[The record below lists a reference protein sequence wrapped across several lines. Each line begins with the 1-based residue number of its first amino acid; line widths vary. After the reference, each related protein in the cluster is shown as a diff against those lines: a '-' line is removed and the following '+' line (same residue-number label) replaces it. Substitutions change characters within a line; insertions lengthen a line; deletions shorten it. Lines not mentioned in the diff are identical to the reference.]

1 MNKEQLEDL
10 EIKGYTILRGWVGSE
25 WLESIQDVLPHL
37 FREHQTIRTNNQ
49 NGIDSKGVAMNV
61 LASSDLFI
69 SFLDHMCT
77 RGLISSLEEGY
88 FKTSC
93 ILNSFTAL
101 NNIQEEEGVF
111 HKKVHRDVKIYSGDT
126 PMLLNMLVMVD
137 AFTEDNGG
145 TLILPYSHHKQS
157 KPSQIFWDNNHV
169 PLTGNPGDI
178 VIWNSNVFHK
188 SGTNTTSQDRKA
200 LPITLSLPYYKQLL
214 DYPRALGYDRK
225 EAFSEKIQKLLG
237 YDSIVPSSVEE
248 WYRPKTT
255 SY

>member
-1 MNKEQLEDL
+1 
-10 EIKGYTILRGWVGSE
+10 
-25 WLESIQDVLPHL
+25 
-37 FREHQTIRTNNQ
+37 
-49 NGIDSKGVAMNV
+49 
-61 LASSDLFI
+61 
-69 SFLDHMCT
+69 
-77 RGLISSLEEGY
+77 
-88 FKTSC
+88 
-93 ILNSFTAL
+93 
-101 NNIQEEEGVF
+101 
-111 HKKVHRDVKIYSGDT
+111 
-126 PMLLNMLVMVD
+126 MVD

-225 EAFSEKIQKLLG
+225 EEFSEKIQKLLG